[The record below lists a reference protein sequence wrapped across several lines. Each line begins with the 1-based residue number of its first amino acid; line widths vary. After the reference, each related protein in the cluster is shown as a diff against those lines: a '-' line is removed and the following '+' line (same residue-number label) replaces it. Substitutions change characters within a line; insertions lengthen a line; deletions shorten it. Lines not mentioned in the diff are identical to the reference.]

1 MAVFVQYFNDDHKLN
16 TENIYD
22 RNKVAFTPFLVEKLM
37 LDAKTYIPE
46 SNEPELTRIN
56 EQMDIA
62 NADLLLFPLI
72 LNEHWILI
80 CINYLV
86 KKVHFFDPA
95 IRASNSE
102 SVLPANSIKF
112 ATNNVVINFQRT
124 CKVAEIFD
132 RDLQNYELQVPR
144 CPKHSNSP
152 FQKFD
157 SGIFAM
163 LLMYNWNGSVIKI
176 FDHTEAT
183 KFRKLIAYKL
193 MNSDLNEAAIK
204 NNQTEDQPLYL
215 LFHPPTEILL
225 FGIAVAIKICVKTN
239 VICTQVK
246 LGFFLR
252 VV

>member
-1 MAVFVQYFNDDHKLN
+1 
-16 TENIYD
+16 
-22 RNKVAFTPFLVEKLM
+22 M
-37 LDAKTYIPE
+37 LDPKTYIPE

-62 NADLLLFPLI
+62 NADL
-72 LNEHWILI
+72 
-80 CINYLV
+80 
-86 KKVHFFDPA
+86 
-95 IRASNSE
+95 
-102 SVLPANSIKF
+102 
-112 ATNNVVINFQRT
+112 VINFQRT

-204 NNQTEDQPLYL
+204 NNQTEDQP
-215 LFHPPTEILL
+215 
-225 FGIAVAIKICVKTN
+225 
-239 VICTQVK
+239 
-246 LGFFLR
+246 
-252 VV
+252 